1 MDPRNFTI
9 GVLSTTAAILLVGV
23 VIVQSQPQVAWASGM
38 TASGGEYV
46 MTVGRDISGDQ
57 ELLYVID
64 SGTQRMVVYRFN
76 ASRQQIE
83 LVQGIELDKLR
94 EANAAAG
101 QKQPPGTTKRRRRP

>member
-1 MDPRNFTI
+1 MDPKNFTI

-23 VIVQSQPQVAWASGM
+23 VIVQSRPQPVRASGM

-46 MTVGRDISGDQ
+46 LTVGRDISGDQ

-76 ASRQQIE
+76 ANRQQIE
-83 LVQGIELDKLR
+83 LIQGIELDKLR

-101 QKQPPGTTKRRRRP
+101 QQPRPPTTTRRRRP